1 MFERRYRDGDL
12 IFRAGDPGDAVFRVR
27 GGQVRLSPEGNG
39 ASAAK
44 VLGPGD
50 MFGELRLLSG
60 GQRGEAA
67 HAVGAV
73 IVDAVTR
80 ADLLRMLE
88 HEPAPARAAFNAL
101 FDHLRIAADAA
112 LAPTLATGG
121 DPGKPANGHAPPL
134 RLLPANR
141 HVEEQIGADGVVIAA
156 LPFSVGRRT
165 FMSAAYDGSVDL
177 QLVDRRPHY
186 MSRRHFAIQRLGR
199 ELMVRDC
206 GSRSGTLVNG
216 IAIGANGQGQ
226 TAPLRAGRNEIVAG
240 KQESPFRF
248 ILLVAGAEP

>member
-1 MFERRYRDGDL
+1 MFERRYSDGDP
-12 IFRAGDPGDAVFRVR
+12 IFRAGEPSDAVFRLR
-27 GGQVRLSPEGNG
+27 SGQVRLTPAGGG
-39 ASAAK
+39 AARL
-44 VLGPGD
+44 LGPGD
-50 MFGELRLLSG
+50 MLGELRLLSG

-67 HAVGAV
+67 HAVGEV
-73 IVDAVTR
+73 VVDVVTR
-80 ADLLRMLE
+80 ADLLRMFE

-112 LAPTLATGG
+112 LALSAKTGG
-121 DPGKPANGHAPPL
+121 DAPDGPTPSL

-141 HVEEQIGADGVVIAA
+141 HVEEQIGAAGVAIAA

-165 FMSAAYDGSVDL
+165 FMSAAYDGSADL

-216 IAIGANGQGQ
+216 VAIGANGHGQ
-226 TAPLRAGRNEIVAG
+226 TAPLQTGRNEIVAG

-248 ILLVAGAEP
+248 ILLVAGSAP